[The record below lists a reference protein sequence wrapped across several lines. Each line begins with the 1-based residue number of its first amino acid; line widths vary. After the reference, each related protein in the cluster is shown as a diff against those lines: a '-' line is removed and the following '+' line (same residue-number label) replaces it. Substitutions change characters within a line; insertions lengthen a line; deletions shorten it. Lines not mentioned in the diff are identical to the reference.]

1 MIELS
6 AKEAGRALGAQ
17 ELAAPVSRVTIDSR
31 QVRDGDL
38 FLALAGENFDGH
50 DFLEDAFRSGAAGA
64 VVSSARFSDLSA
76 RGLAADRLYPVEDT
90 VRALGALAGEVRR
103 KSGARVIGITGS
115 VGKTTTKDLIAG
127 MAARRGAVV
136 ATSGNY
142 NNEIGVPLT
151 LFELTDQT
159 RTLVVEMGMRGLGEI
174 AELSEVV
181 RPHVGVVTGVAPVHL
196 EILGS
201 LEAVARAKTEL
212 LHSLAPGG
220 KAVVPQGSALIEAA
234 LEGLDREVVRFAFE
248 EGAPGPAD
256 VRGRLLE
263 ASGSRAKL
271 EVEWPKGKA
280 TVEVEWA
287 TPARLRNAVAAAAA
301 VWAAGMP
308 LEEVLGGLAEVGFSG
323 SRGQEIEAG
332 GILVLDD
339 SYNANPIA
347 VEAALEHLI
356 ARARELGGRSV
367 AVLGDMLELGPSAP
381 DYHRMTGEGAASLGV
396 ELLVAVG
403 PLAEHLLAGYRRKA
417 PAGAGVHVPNPT
429 DAAEEVARIVRPGDV
444 VLVKASRGLRLERVV
459 ERLIA
464 RNVQTPNGVATR
476 G

>member
-6 AKEAGRALGAQ
+6 AKEAGRALGRKAIV
-17 ELAAPVSRVTIDSR
+17 APVARVAIDSR
-31 QVRDGDL
+31 QVRPGDL
-38 FLALAGENFDGH
+38 FLAISGENFDGH

-64 VVSSARFSDLSA
+64 VVSSARIPSLLA
-76 RGLAADRLYPVEDT
+76 GGLAADRLYPVEDT

-127 MAARRGAVV
+127 MAARQGAVV

-151 LFELTDQT
+151 LFQLTERTQ
-159 RTLVVEMGMRGLGEI
+159 TLVVEMGMRGLGEI
-174 AELSEVV
+174 AELSEFV

-196 EILGS
+196 EILGN

-212 LHSLAPGG
+212 LHGLPPGG
-220 KAVVPQGSALIEAA
+220 KAVVPQGSALIEEA
-234 LEGLDREVVRFAFE
+234 LEGLDREVVRFALE
-248 EGAPGPAD
+248 EGAPGRAD

-271 EVEWPKGKA
+271 EVEWPEGKA
-280 TVEVEWA
+280 EVEVDWA

-323 SRGQEIEAG
+323 SRGQEIEAA

-339 SYNANPIA
+339 SYNANPVA
-347 VEAALEHLI
+347 VEAALEHLV
-356 ARARELGGRSV
+356 ARTRELGGRSV

-381 DYHRMTGEGAASLGV
+381 EYHRMTGERAAALGV
-396 ELLVAVG
+396 ELLLAVG
-403 PLAEHLLAGYRRKA
+403 PLAEHLLAGYRKGA
-417 PAGAGVHVPNPT
+417 PAGRGLHVPDPA
-429 DAAEEVARIVRPGDV
+429 DAAEETARIVGPGDV

-459 ERLIA
+459 ERLLA
-464 RNVQTPNGVATR
+464 RKVPAPNGVSTR